1 METTKQKPDLFI
13 DDDDD
18 NVETKNDKHFV
29 KKI

>member
-13 DDDDD
+13 DDDD